1 MKKIIALILTVLL
14 CAGIASA
21 QHGGHNCGNCQ
32 HHQQH
37 QRQQKPAALQYN
49 ADGIET
55 TIVTAFPTVKTVKK
69 QDKWTE
75 VYDGDSKLLG
85 YAVYSKPASDGIKG
99 FAGETPVLIALD
111 AKKVI
116 KGVYM
121 LPNSETPGFEAID
134 SKPSTVLRAL
144 DVRCFFSPSNPD
156 SFISTKAL
164 FNAYSGLQRSKRVI
178 PIMLSH
184 SFTNR

>member
-85 YAVYSKPASDGIKG
+85 YVVYSKPASDGIKG

-121 LPNSETPGFEAID
+121 LPNSETPGFVQRVTDAGFYN
-134 SKPSTVLRAL
+134 SWNGLTVKQARKKTVDTVSGATYTSRA
-144 DVRCFFSPSNPD
+144 VAQSVQA
-156 SFISTKAL
+156 AL
-164 FNAYSGLQRSKRVI
+164 EQL
-178 PIMLSH
+178 
-184 SFTNR
+184 